1 MGGKLFMDYRFIF
14 ARWNLELGI
23 ISQTPQNSPVFVSV
37 KIPKNNT
44 EVYNNPLEESHG
56 KRV

>member
-1 MGGKLFMDYRFIF
+1 MDYRFIF

-23 ISQTPQNSPVFVSV
+23 ISQTPQNSPVFVSA